1 LEFSIRQKD
10 GWTLGIS
17 QFYTFLRFHAY
28 LDGKIIFKAVL
39 EKAFIYNIII
49 AFFPANWFLCP
60 AAQTDPNFFHMQP
73 ELFPLF
79 FKGQNQIDHR
89 NKTILLPIGY

>member
-10 GWTLGIS
+10 GWTLGSS
-17 QFYTFLRFHAY
+17 QFYTFLRFQAY

-60 AAQTDPNFFHMQP
+60 AAQTDPNFFIYATP
-73 ELFPLF
+73 IVPSLFQGTKP
-79 FKGQNQIDHR
+79 D
-89 NKTILLPIGY
+89 